1 MNESIVIAALYRCH
15 SCRIWW
21 SSQEVDIPE
30 AHLIFRMVEQHKDLF
45 PWEDYQG
52 WGAGG
57 PEAAVCPQC
66 NKKAASPMFSLTQ
79 SGELR

>member
-1 MNESIVIAALYRCH
+1 MNESKVIAALYRCD

-21 SSQEVDIPE
+21 SSQEIDIPE

-52 WGAGG
+52 WEAGG
-57 PEAAVCPQC
+57 AEAAVCPRC
-66 NKKAASPMFSLTQ
+66 GKKAAGPMFSLTQ